1 MNRVR
6 GRRYDDA
13 PRKLNMKKVIATII
27 AFIVIIMV
35 ILSLKRLL
43 TKEEKTHEVSSLMTY
58 ISVVENNKWGV
69 IDNKGNVV
77 IDLTYDEMIIVPDRN
92 EDVFICTQ
100 NVDYNNETYG
110 TEVIDSTGK

>member
-35 ILSLKRLL
+35 ILSLKILL
-43 TKEEKTHEVSSLMTY
+43 TK
-58 ISVVENNKWGV
+58 
-69 IDNKGNVV
+69 
-77 IDLTYDEMIIVPDRN
+77 
-92 EDVFICTQ
+92 
-100 NVDYNNETYG
+100 
-110 TEVIDSTGK
+110 